1 MLMKRVLASG
11 LLLVSVSAGLAQAP
25 EPLCVIDQARM
36 PKSWQPPS
44 ELKRSLNPAPWS
56 QSEEKDAAYS
66 VERGLDEMI
75 DHFKRKPAAIE
86 SLWGDSIEPL
96 MQVTYASANPPA
108 LDAKARETAR
118 SNLTH
123 LIDLTVKRMPDPKQA
138 PCDDRD
144 RLLPLAIFAHELYPA
159 DDPRT
164 AQIVQRTNAASR
176 ACGSLEAA
184 MGYDPRKILADKQAS
199 PERLLNV
206 YIWALWFLEAEAH
219 PAIEL
224 SAEARALGPQ
234 LWTYFG
240 TYKLSAAREFE
251 EGPWDDKFVAIADI
265 APHIVHLLTGTNRFP
280 LYVEDSP
287 ALYRFHRENF
297 YAVMQVNELDLF
309 ASFVDTLRQYGC
321 TPENDIQVRDGT
333 RYLLRLFHQGNDRW
347 MAFRQDG
354 ETDATI
360 DDYGLVHYPWT
371 AILGVRTR
379 RLEHPDPI
387 VHGDL
392 TSRWLPHRQR
402 KN

>member
-1 MLMKRVLASG
+1 MLTRLVFVLG
-11 LLLVSVSAGLAQAP
+11 LLLVPVSGSVAGTP
-25 EPLCVIDQARM
+25 EPPCVLDPAKM
-36 PKSWQPPS
+36 PQSWRPPR
-44 ELKRSLNPAPWS
+44 ELQKSLNPAPWS
-56 QSEEKDAAYS
+56 EAEAKDAAYS
-66 VERGLDEMI
+66 VERGVDEMI
-75 DHFKRKPAAIE
+75 GFFKRKPSVID

-96 MQVTYASANPPA
+96 MQVTYASANSPD
-108 LDAKARETAR
+108 LDAKVREAAR
-118 SNLTH
+118 SNLTR
-123 LIDLTVKRMPDPKQA
+123 LIDLSFKRQPDPKQVI
-138 PCDDRD
+138 CDDLD
-144 RLLPLAIFAHELYPA
+144 RLLPVAIFAHELYPA

-164 AQIVQRTNAASR
+164 AQVTQRTNTAFR
-176 ACGSLEAA
+176 ACGSLAEA

-219 PAIEL
+219 SAIEL
-224 SAEARALGPQ
+224 PAEARALGPQ
-234 LWTYFG
+234 LWKYFEIYRLAG
-240 TYKLSAAREFE
+240 AREFK
-251 EGPWDDKFVAIADI
+251 EGSWDEAFIAIADI

-287 ALYRFHRENF
+287 ALYRFHRENL

-333 RYLLRLFHQGNDRW
+333 RYLLKLFHQGKDRW
-347 MAFRQDG
+347 MSFRQEG

-379 RLEHPDPI
+379 RLGHSGP
-387 VHGDL
+387 VAHGDL
-392 TSRWLPHRQR
+392 ASRWRPHRHR
-402 KN
+402 RN